1 MDILTEM
8 SGSFEIEVLG
18 KNKHGLSIENRGST
32 FVEKVILSWYYCDWV
47 TNLPVEEY
55 VSEGSGKTHREDLG
69 GLLIIKN

>member
-32 FVEKVILSWYYCDWV
+32 FVEKVILS
-47 TNLPVEEY
+47 
-55 VSEGSGKTHREDLG
+55 
-69 GLLIIKN
+69 